1 MHAFARQH
9 ALVEQVETVLPH
21 VRIEG
26 IDRKH
31 VDLDTGIDQAPHVAL
46 EEGRDARRILAGED
60 GEPHERLTGWR
71 LRLTGYV
78 AAATEYA
85 NTSQKTLFAM
95 RLPLMLATR
104 TTATSAAGRM
114 PCRRRRARQAASA
127 QRPTPTRNGTVPSTP
142 VDVSTSSTMLCAS
155 RRGNRISCSRTPS
168 SYLLVMGPQ
177 PMRGFSRNMRRSS
190 AKIRSRP
197 ARLPFSAVSSKRFR
211 MSVEE

>member
-31 VDLDTGIDQAPHVAL
+31 IDLDTGIDQAPHVAL

-114 PCRRRRARQAASA
+114 PCRRRRARQAASTL
-127 QRPTPTRNGTVPSTP
+127 RPTAMTNGIVPSTP
-142 VDVSTSSTMLCAS
+142 VAESTSSTTLCAS
-155 RRGNRISCSRTPS
+155 RRGCLISCRRIPS
-168 SYLLVMGPQ
+168 SYLFVMGPQ
-177 PMRGFSRNMRRSS
+177 PSSGFSRNIWMSS
-190 AKIRSRP
+190 GKISSRP
-197 ARLPFSAVSSKRFR
+197 ARFPSVAADSRRFR
-211 MSVEE
+211 ISVEL